1 MRCPSRKIARPGN
14 RCSSEHMPT
23 ERRRIIFS
31 DDEIVSAA
39 LAHCRATGVPIPDAE
54 VEEQLIETDSD
65 CGLILTFA
73 VSSPDQ
79 IDEVRLDADSVLTA
93 LISYCRM
100 QSIPLPRQR
109 PNALTLWVMRCRWYL
124 ICSARAGLSQ
134 APSLPETGYSF
145 NALISRSTSL
155 GFFRA
160 PGFGGFPLPRG
171 SGSAIWRRARLLIRL
186 TGSGLS

>member
-1 MRCPSRKIARPGN
+1 
-14 RCSSEHMPT
+14 MPT

-100 QSIPLPRQR
+100 QSIPLPRSAAKRLDPLGDALSMVFDMQR
-109 PNALTLWVMRCRWYL
+109 
-124 ICSARAGLSQ
+124 
-134 APSLPETGYSF
+134 
-145 NALISRSTSL
+145 
-155 GFFRA
+155 
-160 PGFGGFPLPRG
+160 PRG
-171 SGSAIWRRARLLIRL
+171 SVTSTIAA
-186 TGSGLS
+186 